1 MWPWF
6 MIVAGTL
13 LIIGAL
19 VARHRMMRDYRAG
32 LEVGQRAEAGPG
44 RGVEGFDTRADD
56 EPDAGVQDDDREA
69 PPAPAPAVT
78 PTAPPAARTAP
89 AAPTRPAAPPTRVTT
104 TPPLATRTAPTSD
117 PAMPVAPSPTWA
129 PAAPAAPAPVA
140 PVPAFARAADTPT
153 LTTRREVKAARA
165 AGQPIVTGPPP
176 LFADLP
182 VGHRLTTAPT
192 VRVRSQDVPLQDWLR
207 YYAEGSAW
215 SGVVQSIS
223 DRVTGDPL
231 LQPYFGSLDR
241 TTLQRHVMST
251 VMMLTGEG
259 VTVGAVRRLADAHL
273 RHVRSGG
280 QPVTEAVWNRMAAT
294 LGNALREHNA
304 PEAAILSL
312 NTTVSPLRSVLVS
325 RDGA

>member
-1 MWPWF
+1 MWPWL
-6 MIVAGTL
+6 MILAGTL

-19 VARHRMMRDYRAG
+19 LARHRMMRDYRAQ
-32 LEVGQRAEAGPG
+32 LE
-44 RGVEGFDTRADD
+44 ADRIAPVTVPDPATPD
-56 EPDAGVQDDDREA
+56 EITPEPPALEA
-69 PPAPAPAVT
+69 PTPEAPAPT
-78 PTAPPAARTAP
+78 PTAIESTPVVAVP
-89 AAPTRPAAPPTRVTT
+89 AAPGPSLSTPAALP
-104 TPPLATRTAPTSD
+104 APT
-117 PAMPVAPSPTWA
+117 PEA
-129 PAAPAAPAPVA
+129 PAAPARPAPAA
-140 PVPAFARAADTPT
+140 PVPAFARAAHTAT
-153 LTTRREVKAARA
+153 VTTRREVKAARA

-207 YYAEGSAW
+207 YYAEGNAW

-223 DRVTGDPL
+223 DRVTGDPI
-231 LQPYFGSLDR
+231 LQPYFGGMDR

-273 RHVRSGG
+273 RHVQSGG
-280 QPVTEAVWNRMAAT
+280 QPVNEAVWNRMAAT

-312 NTTVSPLRSVLVS
+312 NTTVSPLRSVIVR
-325 RDGA
+325 RDHA

>member
-1 MWPWF
+1 MWPWL
-6 MIVAGTL
+6 MILAGTL

-19 VARHRMMRDYRAG
+19 VARHRMLRDYRAG
-32 LEVGQRAEAGPG
+32 LEPDRKASASGAESASRAASTSRSARRTSVSG
-44 RGVEGFDTRADD
+44 RREGRTGARAV
-56 EPDAGVQDDDREA
+56 ARSSTGRREGR
-69 PPAPAPAVT
+69 VT
-78 PTAPPAARTAP
+78 PV
-89 AAPTRPAAPPTRVTT
+89 TRVAATADLSPTATAAQEVLT
-104 TPPLATRTAPTSD
+104 TPT
-117 PAMPVAPSPTWA
+117 PAR
-129 PAAPAAPAPVA
+129 AAPATSAATSAA

-165 AGQPIVTGPPP
+165 AGQPVVTGPPP

-182 VGHRLTTAPT
+182 VGHRLSTAPT
-192 VRVRSQDVPLQDWLR
+192 VRVGAQDVPLQDWLR

-215 SGVVQSIS
+215 SGVIQSIS
-223 DRVTGDPL
+223 DRVAGDPL
-231 LQPYFGSLDR
+231 LQSYFGSMDR
-241 TTLQRHVMST
+241 PTLQRHVMST

-280 QPVTEAVWNRMAAT
+280 QPVTEPVWNRMAAT

-312 NTTVSPLRSVLVS
+312 NTTVSPLRSVIVS
-325 RDGA
+325 RDHA